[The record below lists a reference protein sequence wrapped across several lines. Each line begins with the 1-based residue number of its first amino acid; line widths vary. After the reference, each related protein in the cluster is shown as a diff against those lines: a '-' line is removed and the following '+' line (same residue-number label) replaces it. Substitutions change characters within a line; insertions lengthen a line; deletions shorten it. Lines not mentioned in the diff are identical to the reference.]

1 MSTSEW
7 HPRLARRAR
16 LRFDPKSGQ
25 HVLLSPERGLVL
37 NATAAD
43 ILRRCN
49 GDYTVDAIADELA
62 GRYEGVARE
71 TLEADIKQVLRVV
84 SERGLL
90 DRAP

>member
-7 HPRLARRAR
+7 RPRLARRAR

-25 HVLLSPERGLVL
+25 HVLLSPERGLML

-49 GDYTVDAIADELA
+49 GDYTVEAIADELA
-62 GRYEGVARE
+62 YRYEGVARD
-71 TLEADIKQVLRVV
+71 TVEAEIKQLLREV
-84 SERGLL
+84 SQRGLL
-90 DRAP
+90 ERAP